1 MRTLAPSEKNLLFI
15 LGGAVF
21 IALNMM
27 GLHTFLQTK
36 SGVQKAMI
44 AVKSELSSDRNLVEL
59 GRALKPADSWIT
71 AHPMPRMAPD
81 DASAQLL
88 KLERDE
94 AEKAGL
100 KIAEEN
106 ILPSQETPYGPTV
119 AVSVKLTGPFEGV
132 VRMLFALQSPTAWRT
147 LEKLALKSD
156 TQPPNVVVDLEI
168 HQYFLPPTSAEPTPQ
183 APTP

>member
-1 MRTLAPSEKNLLFI
+1 
-15 LGGAVF
+15 
-21 IALNMM
+21 
-27 GLHTFLQTK
+27 
-36 SGVQKAMI
+36 
-44 AVKSELSSDRNLVEL
+44 
-59 GRALKPADSWIT
+59 
-71 AHPMPRMAPD
+71 MPHMAPD

-88 KLERDE
+88 KVEREE

-100 KIAEEN
+100 KVVEEN
-106 ILPSQETPYGPTV
+106 LLPPQNTPYGPTV

-168 HQYFLPPTSAEPTPQ
+168 HQYFLPPISTGLTPQ
-183 APTP
+183 APIP

>member
-27 GLHTFLQTK
+27 GVHAFLQTK

-44 AVKSELSSDRNLVEL
+44 AAGSELSSDRSLVEL
-59 GRALKPADSWIT
+59 GRALKPADSWIA
-71 AHPMPRMAPD
+71 AHPMPHMAPD

-88 KLERDE
+88 KVEREE

-100 KIAEEN
+100 KVTEEN
-106 ILPSQETPYGPTV
+106 LLPSQDTPYGPTV

-132 VRMLFALQSPTAWRT
+132 VRMLFAVQSPTAWRT
-147 LEKLALKSD
+147 IEKLALKSD
-156 TQPPNVVVDLEI
+156 AQPPNVVADLEL
-168 HQYFLPPTSAEPTPQ
+168 HQYFLPSTSAGPTPQ
-183 APTP
+183 AHTP

>member
-21 IALNMM
+21 VAMNMM
-27 GLHTFLQTK
+27 GLHAFLQTK

-44 AVKSELSSDRNLVEL
+44 AARSELSSDRSLVEL
-59 GRALKPADSWIT
+59 GRTLKPADSWIA
-71 AHPMPRMAPD
+71 AHPMPHIAPD

-88 KLERDE
+88 KLEREE

-100 KIAEEN
+100 KVTEEN
-106 ILPSQETPYGPTV
+106 LLPSQDTPYGRTV

-156 TQPPNVVVDLEI
+156 AQPPNVVADLEL
-168 HQYFLPPTSAEPTPQ
+168 HQYFLH
-183 APTP
+183 